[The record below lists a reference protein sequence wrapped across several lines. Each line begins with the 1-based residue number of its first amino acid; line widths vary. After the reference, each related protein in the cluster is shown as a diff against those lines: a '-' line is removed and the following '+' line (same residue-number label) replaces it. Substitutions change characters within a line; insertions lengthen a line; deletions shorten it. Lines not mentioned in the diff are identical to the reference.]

1 MKWVESESPGSPRR
15 KNRGVFRKFVLVIS
29 VALVL
34 LGTFLVGN
42 EFYDFYH
49 PQENTSQAQEAEQV
63 TEDWAQDAQIKT
75 NSSSEQTKF
84 KDGETVGLI
93 KIPRLGDDYTRKVV
107 FGVSG
112 EDLKK
117 GTGLYPSNALPGE
130 EGNMAIAGH
139 RTGPDAT
146 FYDLP
151 KIKKG
156 DKIIIETKDYV
167 YTYKTVKRAEDTK
180 VMDTDTW
187 VLDKPKV
194 SSESTHNLTLT
205 TCAELYPNSPKRLAL
220 FAELDSKKEK
230 A

>member
-1 MKWVESESPGSPRR
+1 VKWVTSESLGTPKKRGTLR
-15 KNRGVFRKFVLVIS
+15 KLITA
-29 VALVL
+29 VALTLMVF
-34 LGTFLVGN
+34 GASFIGN
-42 EFYDFYH
+42 QFYDFYH
-49 PQENTSQAQEAEQV
+49 PEESETQAQEVEEV

-75 NSSSEQTKF
+75 NSSSEQTEF
-84 KDGETVGLI
+84 KNGETVGIL
-93 KIPRLGDDYTRKVV
+93 KIPRLGDDYSKTIV
-107 FGVSG
+107 FGVSAD
-112 EDLKK
+112 DLKK

-139 RTGPDAT
+139 RTGPDET

-151 KIKKG
+151 AIKEG

-167 YTYKTVKRAEDTK
+167 YTYKTVKRAEDTE

-194 SSESTHNLTLT
+194 SADSTHNLTLT